1 VTELTLADFHD
12 AVEAAG
18 EPVLTARAVADALGI
33 PQAEADEGL
42 SALADAGRLDRR
54 EIGGIPV
61 FYPTDW
67 ASQQARERV
76 VSFPGRRA
84 VIADQP
90 TQATRARL
98 SQVAHLAG
106 VNGEGGYR
114 YEFRAEDV
122 WAAPFDSLEAFLSAV
137 RTVLPERDEGLDNW
151 LEDQWRRAR
160 QFKLT
165 THDEGYDVLVAA
177 SAELMGNV
185 ATAKLDDGVLRAE
198 MSETEAWVNDER
210 IAELKRTL
218 YDAGYPVQD
227 ERDLSEGDRLDAE
240 LKLPLRNYQERW
252 VERFVERGSG
262 VMVGP
267 PGSGKTVAAMAA
279 LTAIGGEAL
288 VLVPGRQLATQWRE
302 ELLAQTTLDSEQVG
316 LYHGGVKEVRP
327 VTVGTYQTVGMD
339 RHRHLFDDRRWGLV
353 VFDECQHVP
362 APVFKRTTAIQ
373 GKHRLGLTATP
384 VREDGNEKEIYS
396 LIGPPIGTDW
406 DALFDAGYVEQ
417 PEVEL
422 RFVPWDERVENE
434 EYAAAV
440 GVEKRQLAA
449 TNPAKDAEVEALLD
463 DSEGKALVFV
473 EYLEQGERLAKRLD
487 VPFISGETRH
497 AERAR
502 RFDAFRRGE
511 LDTLVVSRVGDE
523 GIDLP
528 DAEIAVVASGL
539 GGSRR
544 QGAQRAGRTMRPGGD
559 ARMYVLATRGTREEE
574 FARRQVTHLAAKGIP
589 VTENT
594 VGTVGDGT
602 DAKGEHEGEEREGE
616 SEEGEAGNDG
626 GADAPAE

>member
-1 VTELTLADFHD
+1 MTELTLAAFHD
-12 AVEAAG
+12 AIEAAG
-18 EPVLTARAVADALGI
+18 EPVVTARAVADALDVS
-33 PQAEADEGL
+33 QAAADEGL
-42 SALADAGRLDRR
+42 TQLAAAN
-54 EIGGIPV
+54 EIGRRDVSGTPV

-67 ASQQARERV
+67 ATQQARERV
-76 VSFPGRRA
+76 VSFPGRKS
-84 VIADQP
+84 VVVDQP

-98 SQVAHLAG
+98 SQVARLED

-137 RTVLPERDEGLDNW
+137 WTVLPARDEGLESW
-151 LEDQWRRAR
+151 LTDQWQRAR
-160 QFKLT
+160 QFKLE
-165 THDEGYDVLVAA
+165 THDDGYDVLVAA

-185 ATAKLDDGVLRAE
+185 AEQKLDDHVLRAKI
-198 MSETEAWVNDER
+198 SETEAWVNEEEV
-210 IAELKRTL
+210 ATLKRTL

-227 ERDLSEGDRLDAE
+227 ERELEAGDELDIE
-240 LKLPLRNYQERW
+240 LKLPLREYQRTW
-252 VERFVERGSG
+252 VEEFTERQSG

-267 PGSGKTVAAMAA
+267 PGSGKTVAAMGALAA
-279 LTAIGGEAL
+279 VGGETL
-288 VLVPGRQLATQWRE
+288 ILVPGRQLATQWRE
-302 ELLAQTTLDSEQVG
+302 ELLAQTTLDAEQIG
-316 LYHGGVKEVRP
+316 LYHGGEKNVRP
-327 VTVGTYQTVGMD
+327 VTIGTYQTVGMD

-353 VFDECQHVP
+353 VFDEAQHIP
-362 APVFKRTTAIQ
+362 APVFQRTASIQ

-406 DALFDAGYVEQ
+406 DALFDAGYVQQ

-449 TNPAKDAEVEALLD
+449 TNPQKDEEVERLLDAE
-463 DSEGKALVFV
+463 SGKALVFV
-473 EYLEQGERLAKRLD
+473 EYLAQGERLAEKLD
-487 VPFISGETRH
+487 APFISGEMPH

-502 RFDAFRRGE
+502 HFEAFRRGE
-511 LDTLVVSRVGDE
+511 EETLVVSRVGDE

-528 DAEIAVVASGL
+528 EAELAIVASGL

-544 QGAQRAGRTMRPGGD
+544 QGSQRAGRTMRPGGD

-574 FARRQVTHLAAKGIP
+574 FARRQVTHLAAKGVP
-589 VTENT
+589 VS
-594 VGTVGDGT
+594 
-602 DAKGEHEGEEREGE
+602 EHAIEE
-616 SEEGEAGNDG
+616 A
-626 GADAPAE
+626 